1 SGDYGDTFAIFA
13 QLSGLV
19 PMVGIVAG
27 RCYAGNAALLG
38 VCDVII
44 ATQDSNIGMGG
55 PAMIEGGGLGV
66 YAPEAIGPIDVQ
78 TRNGVVDIAVKDEVE
93 AVAAAKKY
101 LAFFQGRIDDWEV
114 HDQRELRHVVPENR
128 LRAYDIRRVIEL
140 IADVDSTLELRPVFG
155 TTIITTLARIEGR
168 PLGIIANNPA
178 VLGGAIDSDGS
189 DKAARF
195 MQLCDAFDLPILNL
209 CDTPGIMVGPEVEKT
224 ALVRHS
230 SRMFLVGTNITVP
243 NFTIIVRKVY
253 GLGGIAMTGG
263 AMRYNT
269 FTISWPTGEFGPMGL
284 EGAVRLG
291 YRNELDA
298 IDDPVERKKYFD
310 EMVENQYQRGKALK
324 LANAFGIDDC
334 IDPADSRFWVANILA
349 SMRPPAPREGKK
361 RPFIDSW

>member
-1 SGDYGDTFAIFA
+1 Y
-13 QLSGLV
+13 LS
-19 PMVGIVAG
+19 
-27 RCYAGNAALLG
+27 YF
-38 VCDVII
+38 
-44 ATQDSNIGMGG
+44 Q
-55 PAMIEGGGLGV
+55 
-66 YAPEAIGPIDVQ
+66 GPID
-78 TRNGVVDIAVKDEVE
+78 EWE
-93 AVAAAKKY
+93 AP
-101 LAFFQGRIDDWEV
+101 
-114 HDQRELRHVVPENR
+114 DQRVMRRIVPENR
-128 LRAYDIRRVIEL
+128 LRVYAVRSVIETL
-140 IADVDSTLELRPVFG
+140 ADAGSVLELRKDFG
-155 TTIITTLARIEGR
+155 HGMVTALVRVEGR
-168 PLGIIANNPA
+168 PMGVVANNPMH
-178 VLGGAIDSDGS
+178 LGGAIDSDGA

-334 IDPADSRFWVANILA
+334 IDPADSRF
-349 SMRPPAPREGKK
+349 
-361 RPFIDSW
+361 